1 VRRLVTPHSN
11 LADRES
17 KDRYR
22 HKRVQ
27 LLVKI
32 TAGLMSRG
40 STKASDYREPQTM
53 SARRIF
59 AVVCAALA
67 LTFVSGS
74 AALAYSTDSAKP
86 PSTTDDTC
94 GSPDAIRGTNG
105 DDTGVHALVGTP
117 GDDIICGFGGND
129 EIYGMGGDDR
139 IFGGGKDTL
148 LGQTGTDKIY
158 ANDLANTDDGI
169 ADIIDGGNGND
180 KCVYIP
186 SPPDADKVSNC
197 P

>member
-1 VRRLVTPHSN
+1 MSKRNHVTRRATLAGRHLAQMVCRGRCPDTAWSSPSQGGAPRSSRTVSPAIRDVATEDSGSPDCLQWHRAALITAVRRLVTPHSN

-32 TAGLMSRG
+32 TAGPMSRG

-74 AALAYSTDSAKP
+74 AALAYSTDSGNA
-86 PSTTDDTC
+86 PSLRQ
-94 GSPDAIRGTNG
+94 ARR
-105 DDTGVHALVGTP
+105 H
-117 GDDIICGFGGND
+117 
-129 EIYGMGGDDR
+129 R
-139 IFGGGKDTL
+139 RH
-148 LGQTGTDKIY
+148 Q
-158 ANDLANTDDGI
+158 
-169 ADIIDGGNGND
+169 
-180 KCVYIP
+180 
-186 SPPDADKVSNC
+186 
-197 P
+197 